1 MKYFVLKSARK
12 FAVDLWANL
21 KTTELKKDIKEIER
35 EDMPFI
41 PLFSVT
47 GLICPCYAT
56 SLFFL
61 ACLFPDA

>member
-1 MKYFVLKSARK
+1 MKYFVLKSVRK

-41 PLFSVT
+41 PSSVT
-47 GLICPCYAT
+47 GLICPCYET